1 MAPPD
6 QDAVQKLINK
16 AIDDLDPELRKINR
30 LVNIPYIYIYIFFPT
45 M

>member
-30 LVNIPYIYIYIFFPT
+30 LVNMP
-45 M
+45 